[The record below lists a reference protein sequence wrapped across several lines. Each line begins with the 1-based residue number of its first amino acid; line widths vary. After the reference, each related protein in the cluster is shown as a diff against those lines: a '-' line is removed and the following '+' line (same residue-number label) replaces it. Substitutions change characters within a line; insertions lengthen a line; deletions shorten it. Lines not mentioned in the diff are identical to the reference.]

1 MFSFITVIL
10 CMKSLQIKSISSD
23 MDKIDR
29 KILQTLQLDARMTM
43 TDLSQRV
50 GLSKTPCLERVR
62 RLQATGVI
70 RGFHALLDP
79 DKLDAGHVSF
89 VQVTLDDT
97 TSQALEK
104 FNEAVKKLP
113 AIQACH
119 MIAGGFDYLL
129 KVRTHDIQSYRHVL
143 GEGIAKLPHVQQ
155 TSTFVVMETV
165 LDSAAVPVPE
175 GP

>member
-1 MFSFITVIL
+1 
-10 CMKSLQIKSISSD
+10 

-29 KILQTLQLDARMTM
+29 KILQNLQDDARITM
-43 TDLSQRV
+43 TKLSHIV

-62 RLQATGVI
+62 RLEASGVI
-70 RGFHALLDP
+70 RGYHALLDP
-79 DKLDAGHVSF
+79 EKMDAGHVSF

-97 TSQALEK
+97 TSRALNE
-104 FNEAVKKLP
+104 FNEAVRALP
-113 AIQACH
+113 AVQACH

-129 KVRTHDIQSYRHVL
+129 KVRTDDIGSYRHVL

-165 LDSAAVPVPE
+165 LDSMSVPVSYPE
-175 GP
+175 RK